1 MSSFVRLAPDGAPVA
16 LATPELVLD
25 PAFAALDEA
34 SRCPEKVLDRM
45 MRSSGEGIG
54 CRFPCRRCFRPAGPH
69 VRCHAVCRLV
79 FAGTAAMTAGTPASH
94 LY

>member
-1 MSSFVRLAPDGAPVA
+1 MALKSRMSSFVRLAPDGAPVA

-45 MRSSGEGIG
+45 M
-54 CRFPCRRCFRPAGPH
+54 
-69 VRCHAVCRLV
+69 
-79 FAGTAAMTAGTPASH
+79 
-94 LY
+94 